1 VLTTVT
7 GVIGEE
13 LLSWLGGLLVGGL
26 FGFFAQRS
34 RFCLRAATIEFSR
47 GEAGDRL
54 AVWLLTF
61 SAALVGTQ
69 ALVAFGWLD
78 VSNARQLAHQGSV
91 SGAAIGGLMFGC
103 GMVLAR
109 GCASRLLVLSANG
122 NLRALLS
129 GLVFAVTAQA
139 AYRGLL
145 SPARE
150 WLTGLWLVEGGPSR
164 DVMSLVGGGTP
175 VKIAFGTIWL
185 AAGIGFA
192 LRARLSHRLFAAA
205 LLTGVAVVAGWVFTY
220 WLAQASFEPVALKS
234 LTFSG
239 PSAEVLSLV
248 LNSPRVHLD
257 FDLGIIPGVFAGSF
271 LSAASAG
278 ELRLEG
284 FSDGLGMRR
293 YLIGAVLM
301 GFGAML
307 AGGCAVGAGITGASV
322 FALTAWIVLAGM
334 WLGAGITDYFV
345 DRRSGKSGQPSIGV
359 RPPVLGTPGADREQA
374 ATLSQFDLA
383 QSVAADSPR

>member
-1 VLTTVT
+1 MLTSVMDF
-7 GVIGEE
+7 VGED
-13 LLSWLGGLLVGGL
+13 LLSWLGGLLVGGV

-34 RFCLRAATIEFSR
+34 RFCLRAATVEFSR
-47 GEAGDRL
+47 GESGQRL

-61 SAALVGTQ
+61 SAALLGTQ
-69 ALVAFGWLD
+69 VFAALGWLD
-78 VSNARQLAHQGSV
+78 ISSARQLAQQGSI
-91 SGAAIGGLMFGC
+91 SGAAIGGVMFGC

-150 WLTGLWLVEGGPSR
+150 WLTGLWLVDGGPSR
-164 DVMSLVGGGTP
+164 DIMSLVGGDTFE
-175 VKIAFGTIWL
+175 KIAFAAIWL
-185 AAGIGFA
+185 LAGIVFA
-192 LRARLSHRLFAAA
+192 VRSQLASRLLWSA
-205 LLTGVAVVAGWVFTY
+205 LLTGAAVVAGWYFTY
-220 WLAQASFEPVALKS
+220 SLAQSSFSPIALKS

-239 PSAEVLSLV
+239 PSAEVLTLV
-248 LNSPRVHLD
+248 LSSPRVHLN
-257 FDLGIIPGVFAGSF
+257 FDLGIVPGVFAGSF
-271 LSAASAG
+271 LSAALAG

-334 WLGAGITDYFV
+334 WLGAGITDYLV
-345 DRRSGKSGQPSIGV
+345 DRRSEGRTLPWAGRAPQNPEGV
-359 RPPVLGTPGADREQA
+359 ALKG
-374 ATLSQFDLA
+374 
-383 QSVAADSPR
+383 

>member
-1 VLTTVT
+1 VLTSIVDS
-7 GVIGEE
+7 VGED

-47 GEAGDRL
+47 GESGQRL

-61 SAALVGTQ
+61 AAALMGTQ
-69 ALVAFGWLD
+69 FFVALGWLD
-78 VSNARQLAHQGSV
+78 LSEARQLAQQGSI
-91 SGAAIGGLMFGC
+91 SGAMIGGVMFGC

-150 WLTGLWLVEGGPSR
+150 WLTGLWLVDGGPSR
-164 DVMSLVGGGTP
+164 DIMSLVGGGMP
-175 VKIAFGTIWL
+175 EKLAFSAIWL
-185 AAGIGFA
+185 LAGFA
-192 LRARLSHRLFAAA
+192 FAFRSHLAPRLLWSA
-205 LLTGVAVVAGWVFTY
+205 LATGAAVVAGWVFTY
-220 WLAQASFEPVALKS
+220 HLAQASFSPIALKS

-239 PSAEVLSLV
+239 PSAEVLML
-248 LNSPRVHLD
+248 LLDSPHIRLD
-257 FDLGIIPGVFAGSF
+257 FDLGIIPGVFLGSF
-271 LSAASAG
+271 AAAAYG
-278 ELRLEG
+278 HELRLEG

-322 FALTAWIVLAGM
+322 FALTAWLVLIGM
-334 WLGAGITDYFV
+334 WLGAGMTDLVV
-345 DRRSGKSGQPSIGV
+345 DRGWTPWM
-359 RPPVLGTPGADREQA
+359 RPAVDAGAKRA
-374 ATLSQFDLA
+374 
-383 QSVAADSPR
+383 

>member
-1 VLTTVT
+1 MLASVVDLV
-7 GVIGEE
+7 GED
-13 LLSWLGGLLVGGL
+13 LVSWLGGLAVGGL

-34 RFCLRAATIEFSR
+34 RFCLRAAAIEFSR
-47 GEAGDRL
+47 GESGQRL

-61 SAALVGTQ
+61 AAALMGTQ
-69 ALVAFGWLD
+69 LFVALGWLD
-78 VSNARQLAHQGSV
+78 VSNARQLAQQGSI
-91 SGAAIGGLMFGC
+91 SGALIGGVMFGC

-139 AYRGLL
+139 AWRGLL

-150 WLTGLWLVEGGPSR
+150 WMTGLWLVDGGPSR
-164 DVMSLVGGGTP
+164 DIMSLLGGATP
-175 VKIAFGTIWL
+175 EKLAFSAIWL
-185 AAGIGFA
+185 LAGVAFA
-192 LRARLSHRLFAAA
+192 FRSRLPPRLLWSA

-220 WLAQASFEPVALKS
+220 HLAEASFSPVALKS

-239 PSAEVLSLV
+239 PSADVLSLV
-248 LNSPRVHLD
+248 LNSPRVRLD
-257 FDLGIIPGVFAGSF
+257 FDLGIVPGVFLGSF
-271 LSAASAG
+271 VAAAASG
-278 ELRLEG
+278 ELKLEG

-293 YLIGAVLM
+293 YLVGAVLM

-322 FALTAWIVLAGM
+322 FALTAWIVLIGM
-334 WLGAGITDYFV
+334 WLGAGLTDLVV
-345 DRRSGKSGQPSIGV
+345 DRGFGRSGGRTS
-359 RPPVLGTPGADREQA
+359 A
-374 ATLSQFDLA
+374 
-383 QSVAADSPR
+383 VAALPDRPDLDKRPFGKTPA

>member
-1 VLTTVT
+1 VLTSVLDY
-7 GVIGEE
+7 VNED
-13 LLSWLGGLLVGGL
+13 LLSWLGGLTVGGL

-34 RFCLRAATIEFSR
+34 RFCLRAAAIEFSR
-47 GEAGDRL
+47 GESGQRV

-61 SAALVGTQ
+61 AAALMGTQ
-69 ALVAFGWLD
+69 IFVALGWLD
-78 VSNARQLAHQGSV
+78 VSSARQLAQQGSI
-91 SGAAIGGLMFGC
+91 SGALIGGVMFGC

-150 WLTGLWLVEGGPSR
+150 WLTKLWLVEGGPSR
-164 DVMSLVGGGTP
+164 DVMSLVGGGTAEK
-175 VKIAFGTIWL
+175 VAFSTIWL
-185 AAGIGFA
+185 LAGLSFA
-192 LRARLSHRLFAAA
+192 FRSHLSARQLWSAIA
-205 LLTGVAVVAGWVFTY
+205 TGAAVVGGWVFTY
-220 WLAQASFEPVALKS
+220 QLAQSSFEPVTLKS

-239 PSAEVLSLV
+239 PSAEVLMLV
-248 LNSPRVHLD
+248 LNSPHIRLG
-257 FDLGIIPGVFAGSF
+257 FDLGIVPGVFLGSF
-271 LSAASAG
+271 IAAAAAG

-322 FALTAWIVLAGM
+322 FALTAWIVLVGM
-334 WLGAGITDYFV
+334 WLGAGLTDLVV
-345 DRRSGKSGQPSIGV
+345 DRGLLQPASPAARESGS
-359 RPPVLGTPGADREQA
+359 A
-374 ATLSQFDLA
+374 
-383 QSVAADSPR
+383 

>member
-1 VLTTVT
+1 VLTSIVDH
-7 GVIGEE
+7 VGEDPA
-13 LLSWLGGLLVGGL
+13 SWLGGLLVGAL

-34 RFCLRAATIEFSR
+34 RFCLRAAAIEFSR
-47 GEAGDRL
+47 GEKGQRL

-61 SAALVGTQ
+61 AAALMGTQ
-69 ALVAFGWLD
+69 IFVALGWLD
-78 VSNARQLAHQGSV
+78 VSNARQLAQQGSI
-91 SGAAIGGLMFGC
+91 SGALIGGVMFGC

-150 WLTGLWLVEGGPSR
+150 WLTRLWLVDGGPSR
-164 DVMSLVGGGTP
+164 DIMSLVGGGTSE
-175 VKIAFGTIWL
+175 KIAFSAIWL
-185 AAGIGFA
+185 LAGFA
-192 LRARLSHRLFAAA
+192 FAFRSHLSPRQLWSA
-205 LLTGVAVVAGWVFTY
+205 LATGAAVVAGWVFTY
-220 WLAQASFEPVALKS
+220 QLAQSSFALVALKS

-239 PSAEVLSLV
+239 PSAEVLMLV
-248 LNSPRVHLD
+248 LNSPHVRLD
-257 FDLGIIPGVFAGSF
+257 FDLGIVPGVFLGSF
-271 LSAASAG
+271 VAAAGAG

-322 FALTAWIVLAGM
+322 FALTAWIVLLGM
-334 WLGAGITDYFV
+334 WFGAGLTDLV
-345 DRRSGKSGQPSIGV
+345 IDRGLPQRAG
-359 RPPVLGTPGADREQA
+359 
-374 ATLSQFDLA
+374 LA
-383 QSVAADSPR
+383 VGPRIKT